1 MNTLISTKK
10 IQSTRLIV
18 LFLTFLSTST
28 VFYFLYQTKI
38 LPAHFFSLL
47 TIITFLIIAT
57 LIFFS
62 HSHKFAVIILSI
74 IIFINL
80 ILSFLLFKY
89 NDYFS
94 KISLNETYYEK
105 YSLVTLKDSDLAKN
119 NSGIITPLGLLNSD
133 PYFET
138 VKQYLINADQNN
150 ADQKNSDN
158 KTSDQTQSRP
168 GLLKTSLE
176 ETNLKTYDNLLAL
189 TTALTNPKIALTTAL
204 TNPKTTNDKL
214 QTIFLGHTYLDALKD
229 NNEAIYNQLQILA
242 DVEIKV
248 TPKHVE
254 TTAHA
259 SLDSPFTIYLSGIDN
274 RDHTLPFAARS
285 DVNLILAVNPAK
297 HKILL
302 LNTPRDFYVP
312 LAMNGKLDKLTHA
325 GLYGI
330 NESIH
335 TLEKFYN
342 IKFNYYARIN
352 FDATSTIIDQLGGV
366 DIHIPYVV
374 NTYHG
379 HRHYEPGNYHL
390 NGDEALDFARERVSI
405 SWAGGDRER
414 GRNQEKI
421 LTALIQKL
429 QSDKTNL
436 TRLDQIFNSIAKNI
450 QTNFTPDDL
459 KYLVQKQLTNFSNWQ
474 IESIDV
480 DGKADITSTYTY
492 PEPKHFVWH
501 PYQDT
506 VDRAKAKLQEYL
518 AE

>member
-1 MNTLISTKK
+1 MTDTTITKLHP
-10 IQSTRLIV
+10 IRLIFQI
-18 LFLTFLSTST
+18 LAFLSTCT

-47 TIITFLIIAT
+47 AFITFLIITT

-62 HSHKFAVIILSI
+62 HRHKFAAIILSI
-74 IIFINL
+74 IIFINI
-80 ILSFLLFKY
+80 ILFFLLFKY

-94 KISLNETYYEK
+94 KIGQNETYFEK
-105 YSLVTLKDSDLAKN
+105 YSLVTLKNSDLTKN
-119 NSGIITPLGLLNSD
+119 TANTIASLGLLTSD

-138 VKQYLINADQNN
+138 VKQYL
-150 ADQKNSDN
+150 
-158 KTSDQTQSRP
+158 TSAESNRP
-168 GLLKTSLE
+168 DLLKKPLE
-176 ETNLKTYDNLLAL
+176 ETSLKAYDNLLAL
-189 TTALTNPKIALTTAL
+189 TTALTNPKTA
-204 TNPKTTNDKL
+204 NDKL
-214 QTIFLGHTYLDALKD
+214 QAIFLGHTYLDALRD

-254 TTAHA
+254 TTTHA
-259 SLDSPFTIYLSGIDN
+259 SLDTPFTIYLSGIDN
-274 RDHTLPFAARS
+274 RDHILPFAARS
-285 DVNLILAVNPAK
+285 DVNLIIVVNPAK

-325 GLYGI
+325 GLYGV
-330 NESIH
+330 NESIY
-335 TLEKFYN
+335 TLENFYG

-421 LTALIQKL
+421 ITALLQKL
-429 QSDKTNL
+429 QQDKTNL
-436 TRLDQIFNSIAKNI
+436 TKLDQIFNSIAKNV
-450 QTNFTPDDL
+450 QTNFTPDNL

-506 VDRAKAKLQEYL
+506 VDKAKAKLQEYL
-518 AE
+518 TQ

>member
-1 MNTLISTKK
+1 MNKLIPAKK
-10 IQSTRLIV
+10 FQPARLII
-18 LFLTFLSTST
+18 LFLGFLSTCT

-47 TIITFLIIAT
+47 AFITFLIITT
-57 LIFFS
+57 LILFS
-62 HSHKFAVIILSI
+62 HRHKFAVIILSI

-94 KISLNETYYEK
+94 KIGQNETYFEK
-105 YSLVTLKDSDLAKN
+105 YSLVTLKNSNLTKN
-119 NSGIITPLGLLNSD
+119 TTSTIAPLGLLTSD

-138 VKQYLINADQNN
+138 VKQYLT
-150 ADQKNSDN
+150 SSEDN
-158 KTSDQTQSRP
+158 RP
-168 GLLKTSLE
+168 DFLKTPLE

-189 TTALTNPKIALTTAL
+189 TTALTS
-204 TNPKTTNDKL
+204 PKTTNDKL
-214 QTIFLGHTYLDALKD
+214 QTIFLGYTYLDALKD
-229 NNEAIYNQLQILA
+229 NNESIYNQLQILA

-254 TTAHA
+254 TTTHA

-285 DVNLILAVNPAK
+285 DVNLVMVVNPAK

-325 GLYGI
+325 GLYGV

-335 TLEKFYN
+335 TLENFYS

-421 LTALIQKL
+421 ITALLQKL
-429 QSDKTNL
+429 QQDKTNL
-436 TRLDQIFNSIAKNI
+436 TKLDQIFNSIAKNI

-506 VDRAKAKLQEYL
+506 VDKAKTKLQEYL
-518 AE
+518 TE

>member
-1 MNTLISTKK
+1 MNTFVSTKK
-10 IQSTRLIV
+10 IQPTRLIV
-18 LFLTFLSTST
+18 LFLAFLSTCA

-38 LPAHFFSLL
+38 LPLYLFTLLAIMVFS
-47 TIITFLIIAT
+47 IIAT

-62 HSHKFAVIILSI
+62 HRHKIAVIILGI

-94 KISLNETYYEK
+94 KISSNETYYEK

-119 NSGIITPLGLLNSD
+119 NTKTIAPLGLLTSD
-133 PYFET
+133 PYFDT
-138 VKQYLINADQNN
+138 VKQYLVSASQNTVNQNN
-150 ADQKNSDN
+150 TDQKNSDN
-158 KTSDQTQSRP
+158 KTSDRTQSRP
-168 GLLKTSLE
+168 DLLKTPLE
-176 ETNLKTYDNLLAL
+176 ETNLKAYDNLLAL
-189 TTALTNPKIALTTAL
+189 TTALTTPKSA
-204 TNPKTTNDKL
+204 NDKL

-242 DVEIKV
+242 DIEIKV

-254 TTAHA
+254 TTSHA

-285 DVNLILAVNPAK
+285 DVNLTLAVNPAK

-325 GLYGI
+325 GLYGV

-429 QSDKTNL
+429 QADKTNL

-506 VDRAKAKLQEYL
+506 VDHAKIKLQEYL

>member
-1 MNTLISTKK
+1 MNHGSTL
-10 IQSTRLIV
+10 R
-18 LFLTFLSTST
+18 
-28 VFYFLYQTKI
+28 
-38 LPAHFFSLL
+38 
-47 TIITFLIIAT
+47 IAT
-57 LIFFS
+57 LVFIIESISLMTTCVMLYFLHQSHLLNTSIFLAAAFFTVLVQAILFILRHHIIS
-62 HSHKFAVIILSI
+62 LIFQIILI
-74 IIFINL
+74 ITTS

-94 KISLNETYYEK
+94 KISPNETYYEK
-105 YSLVTLKDSDLAKN
+105 YSLIALNDSELTKNTAKT
-119 NSGIITPLGLLNSD
+119 ITPLGLLNSD
-133 PYFET
+133 PYFDT
-138 VKQYLINADQNN
+138 VKQYLTNAGQNSANQNN
-150 ADQKNSDN
+150 TDKKNSDN

-168 GLLKTSLE
+168 DLLRTSLE

-189 TTALTNPKIALTTAL
+189 TTALTTPKSA
-204 TNPKTTNDKL
+204 NDKL
-214 QTIFLGHTYLDALKD
+214 QTILLGHTYLDALKD
-229 NNEAIYNQLQILA
+229 NNETIYNQLQILA
-242 DVEIKV
+242 DIEIKV
-248 TPKHVE
+248 TPKHIE
-254 TTAHA
+254 TTSHT
-259 SLDSPFTIYLSGIDN
+259 SLDAPFTIYLSGIDN

-325 GLYGI
+325 GLYGV

-335 TLEKFYN
+335 TLENFYN
-342 IKFNYYARIN
+342 IKFNYYTRIN

>member
-1 MNTLISTKK
+1 MILITLIIFRHHIIS
-10 IQSTRLIV
+10 LI
-18 LFLTFLSTST
+18 LQIIT
-28 VFYFLYQTKI
+28 VF
-38 LPAHFFSLL
+38 
-47 TIITFLIIAT
+47 IA
-57 LIFFS
+57 S
-62 HSHKFAVIILSI
+62 
-74 IIFINL
+74 
-80 ILSFLLFKY
+80 ILSFILFKY

-94 KISLNETYYEK
+94 KIGQNETYFEK
-105 YSLVTLKDSDLAKN
+105 YSLITLKDSNLAKSASKN
-119 NSGIITPLGLLNSD
+119 ITPLGLLTND

-138 VKQYLINADQNN
+138 AKQYLTNANQNN
-150 ADQKNSDN
+150 ADQKNSNN
-158 KTSDQTQSRP
+158 KNADQNQSRP
-168 GLLKTSLE
+168 DLLKTPIE
-176 ETNLKTYDNLLAL
+176 ETNIKTYDNPLTL
-189 TTALTNPKIALTTAL
+189 TTALTT
-204 TNPKTTNDKL
+204 PKTVNDKL

-229 NNEAIYNQLQILA
+229 NNESIYNQLQILA

-254 TTAHA
+254 TTTHA
-259 SLDSPFTIYLSGIDN
+259 SLDTPFIIYLSGIDN

-285 DVNLILAVNPAK
+285 DVNLIMVVNPAK

-325 GLYGI
+325 GLYGV

-335 TLEKFYN
+335 TLENFYG
-342 IKFNYYARIN
+342 IKFNYYTRIN

-421 LTALIQKL
+421 ITALLQKL
-429 QSDKTNL
+429 QQDKTNL
-436 TRLDQIFNSIAKNI
+436 TKLDQIFNSIAKNT

-506 VDRAKAKLQEYL
+506 VDKAKTKLQEYL
-518 AE
+518 TKW

>member
-38 LPAHFFSLL
+38 LSLHFFTLL
-47 TIITFLIIAT
+47 AIVVFSIITT

-62 HSHKFAVIILSI
+62 HRHKIAVIILGI
-74 IIFINL
+74 IIFVNL
-80 ILSFLLFKY
+80 ILSFVLFKY

-119 NSGIITPLGLLNSD
+119 DTKTITPLGLITSD
-133 PYFET
+133 PYFDT
-138 VKQYLINADQNN
+138 VKQYLINARQNN
-150 ADQKNSDN
+150 ADRDNTDQKNSNN
-158 KTSDQTQSRP
+158 KSSDQTQSRP
-168 GLLKTSLE
+168 DLLRTSLE

-189 TTALTNPKIALTTAL
+189 TTALTTPKSAS
-204 TNPKTTNDKL
+204 DKL

-229 NNEAIYNQLQILA
+229 NNETIYNQLQILV

-254 TTAHA
+254 TTSHA

-325 GLYGI
+325 GLYGV

-390 NGDEALDFARERVSI
+390 NGNEALDFARERVSI

-421 LTALIQKL
+421 ITALLQKL
-429 QSDKTNL
+429 QQDKTNL
-436 TRLDQIFNSIAKNI
+436 TKLDQIFNSIAKNI

-506 VDRAKAKLQEYL
+506 VDRAKTKLQEYL
-518 AE
+518 VE

>member
-1 MNTLISTKK
+1 MQQEKTVKK
-10 IQSTRLIV
+10 SRPL
-18 LFLTFLSTST
+18 LSFFQLLAALSSLAML
-28 VFYFLYQTKI
+28 YFLYHAQI
-38 LPAHFFSLL
+38 LPIYLFGFIAIFYLIL
-47 TIITFLIIAT
+47 VALLIIISRKIV
-57 LIFFS
+57 LL
-62 HSHKFAVIILSI
+62 VIL
-74 IIFINL
+74 L
-80 ILSFLLFKY
+80 ILDILLNLALSFVFYKY

-94 KISLNETYYEK
+94 QIGKNETYYEK
-105 YSLVTLKDSDLAKN
+105 YSLVALKDSELEKSTSEN
-119 NSGIITPLGLLNSD
+119 ITPLGILTSD

-138 VKQYLINADQNN
+138 VKQYLTTADNN
-150 ADQKNSDN
+150 
-158 KTSDQTQSRP
+158 RP
-168 GLLKTSLE
+168 ELLRKSLK
-176 ETNLKTYDNLLAL
+176 ETNIKTCDNLLTL
-189 TTALTNPKIALTTAL
+189 TTALTT
-204 TNPKTTNDKL
+204 PKTVNDKL
-214 QTIFLGHTYLDALKD
+214 QTIFLGHTYLDTLKD
-229 NNEAIYNQLQILA
+229 NNESVYNQLQILA

-254 TTAHA
+254 TTTHA
-259 SLDSPFTIYLSGIDN
+259 SLDTPFTIYLSGIDN

-285 DVNLILAVNPAK
+285 DVNLIMVVNPAK

-325 GLYGI
+325 GLYGV

-335 TLEKFYN
+335 TLENLYG

-352 FDATSTIIDQLGGV
+352 FDATSAIIDQLGGV

-421 LTALIQKL
+421 ITALLQKL
-429 QSDKTNL
+429 QRDKTNL
-436 TRLDQIFNSIAKNI
+436 TKLDQIFNSIAKNI

-459 KYLVQKQLTNFSNWQ
+459 KYLVQKQLSNFSNWQ

-506 VDRAKAKLQEYL
+506 VNKAKAKLQEYL
-518 AE
+518 TQ

>member
-38 LPAHFFSLL
+38 LPLYLFTLLAIVVFS
-47 TIITFLIIAT
+47 TIAT

-62 HSHKFAVIILSI
+62 HRHKIAIIILSI

-94 KISLNETYYEK
+94 KISSNETYYEK

-119 NSGIITPLGLLNSD
+119 NTKTIAPLGLLTSD
-133 PYFET
+133 PYFDT
-138 VKQYLINADQNN
+138 VKQYLTNAGQNN
-150 ADQKNSDN
+150 ADRDNTDQKNSNN
-158 KTSDQTQSRP
+158 KSSDQTQSRP
-168 GLLKTSLE
+168 DLLKTPLE

-189 TTALTNPKIALTTAL
+189 TTALTTPKSA
-204 TNPKTTNDKL
+204 NDKL

-229 NNEAIYNQLQILA
+229 NNETIYNQLQILA

-254 TTAHA
+254 TTSHA

-325 GLYGI
+325 GLYGV

-335 TLEKFYN
+335 TLENFYN

-390 NGDEALDFARERVSI
+390 NGNEALDFARERVSI

-501 PYQDT
+501 PCQDT

>member
-1 MNTLISTKK
+1 MLYFLHQSHLLNTS
-10 IQSTRLIV
+10 
-18 LFLTFLSTST
+18 TFLAATFFT
-28 VFYFLYQTKI
+28 VLIQAI
-38 LPAHFFSLL
+38 LF
-47 TIITFLIIAT
+47 
-57 LIFFS
+57 IFRHHIVS
-62 HSHKFAVIILSI
+62 
-74 IIFINL
+74 L
-80 ILSFLLFKY
+80 ILQIIVIVTSSVLSLLLFKY

-105 YSLVTLKDSDLAKN
+105 YSLVALKDSDLAKN
-119 NSGIITPLGLLNSD
+119 NTRTIAPLGLLTSD
-133 PYFET
+133 PYFDT
-138 VKQYLINADQNN
+138 VKQYLTN
-150 ADQKNSDN
+150 
-158 KTSDQTQSRP
+158 TDQTQSRP
-168 GLLKTSLE
+168 DLLKSPLE
-176 ETNLKTYDNLLAL
+176 ETNLKIYDNLLDF
-189 TTALTNPKIALTTAL
+189 TTALTNPKS
-204 TNPKTTNDKL
+204 TNDKL

-242 DVEIKV
+242 NVEVKV

-254 TTAHA
+254 TTSHT
-259 SLDSPFTIYLSGIDN
+259 SLDAPFTIYISGIDN

-325 GLYGI
+325 GLYGV

-405 SWAGGDRER
+405 SWVGGDRER

-501 PYQDT
+501 PYPDS
-506 VDRAKAKLQEYL
+506 VNKAKAKLQEYL
-518 AE
+518 TQ

>member
-1 MNTLISTKK
+1 MKK
-10 IQSTRLIV
+10 QESK
-18 LFLTFLSTST
+18 FN
-28 VFYFLYQTKI
+28 KI
-38 LPAHFFSLL
+38 LACVCS
-47 TIITFLIIAT
+47 
-57 LIFFS
+57 
-62 HSHKFAVIILSI
+62 ILSI
-74 IIFINL
+74 ITVSLMLYSLYQSHLLSSGLFFIVIFITFI
-80 ILSFLLFKY
+80 ILTSLFIFRHHIFSSILQVAIIIITSILTFVLFKY

-94 KISLNETYYEK
+94 KISPNETYFEK
-105 YSLVTLKDSDLAKN
+105 YSLITLKDSDLAKSTSN
-119 NSGIITPLGLLNSD
+119 NIAPLGLLTSD

-138 VKQYLINADQNN
+138 VKQYITTTEGNR
-150 ADQKNSDN
+150 SD
-158 KTSDQTQSRP
+158 
-168 GLLKTSLE
+168 LLKTPLE
-176 ETNLKTYDNLLAL
+176 ETNIKTYDNLLSL
-189 TTALTNPKIALTTAL
+189 TTALTT
-204 TNPKTTNDKL
+204 PKTVNNKL

-229 NNEAIYNQLQILA
+229 NNESIYNQLQILA

-248 TPKHVE
+248 APKHVE
-254 TTAHA
+254 TTTHA
-259 SLDSPFTIYLSGIDN
+259 SLDTPFTIYLSGIDN

-285 DVNLILAVNPAK
+285 DVNLIMVVNPTK

-325 GLYGI
+325 GLYGV
-330 NESIH
+330 NESIY
-335 TLEKFYN
+335 TLENFYG

-366 DIHIPYVV
+366 DVHIPYVV

-421 LTALIQKL
+421 ITALLQKL
-429 QSDKTNL
+429 QQDITNL
-436 TRLDQIFNSIAKNI
+436 TKLDQIFNSIAKNI

-506 VDRAKAKLQEYL
+506 VDKAKTKLQEYL
-518 AE
+518 TKW

>member
-1 MNTLISTKK
+1 MKK
-10 IQSTRLIV
+10 QESKIFKI
-18 LFLTFLSTST
+18 LTNIFSALSFLSTC
-28 VFYFLYQTKI
+28 VMLYFLYQSHLLNANLFIVTTLITLTFTTI
-38 LPAHFFSLL
+38 LIIFRHHIISLIL
-47 TIITFLIIAT
+47 QIIIIIAT
-57 LIFFS
+57 I
-62 HSHKFAVIILSI
+62 
-74 IIFINL
+74 

-94 KISLNETYYEK
+94 KIGQNETYFEK
-105 YSLVTLKDSDLAKN
+105 YSLITLKDSNLAKST
-119 NSGIITPLGLLNSD
+119 SGNITPLGLLTND

-138 VKQYLINADQNN
+138 VKQYL
-150 ADQKNSDN
+150 
-158 KTSDQTQSRP
+158 TSAKGDRP
-168 GLLKTSLE
+168 DLLKTPLE
-176 ETNLKTYDNLLAL
+176 ETNLNTYDNLLAL
-189 TTALTNPKIALTTAL
+189 TTALTS
-204 TNPKTTNDKL
+204 PKTANDKL

-229 NNEAIYNQLQILA
+229 NNETIYNQLQILA
-242 DVEIKV
+242 DIEIKV

-254 TTAHA
+254 TTTHA

-285 DVNLILAVNPAK
+285 DVNLIMVVNPAK

-325 GLYGI
+325 GLYGV

-335 TLEKFYN
+335 TLENFYS

-366 DIHIPYVV
+366 DIHIPYAV

-421 LTALIQKL
+421 ITALLQKL
-429 QSDKTNL
+429 QQDKTNL
-436 TRLDQIFNSIAKNI
+436 TKLDQIFNSIAKNI

-506 VDRAKAKLQEYL
+506 VNKAKAKLQEYL
-518 AE
+518 TQ

>member
-1 MNTLISTKK
+1 MFFFQLLTTLSSLAT
-10 IQSTRLIV
+10 L
-18 LFLTFLSTST
+18 
-28 VFYFLYQTKI
+28 YFLYQAQI
-38 LPAHFFSLL
+38 LPFHLFSLL
-47 TIITFLIIAT
+47 LIIVFLITAVVIFLSFRHKIAGIF
-57 LIFFS
+57 LI
-62 HSHKFAVIILSI
+62 LC
-74 IIFINL
+74 IFINSV
-80 ILSFLLFKY
+80 LSFLLYKY

-94 KISLNETYYEK
+94 KISSNETYYEK
-105 YSLVTLKDSDLAKN
+105 YSLITLKDTDLAKS
-119 NSGIITPLGLLNSD
+119 NSKNITPLGILTSD

-138 VKQYLINADQNN
+138 VKQYLTTAEGN
-150 ADQKNSDN
+150 
-158 KTSDQTQSRP
+158 RP
-168 GLLKTSLE
+168 ELLKTPLE
-176 ETNLKTYDNLLAL
+176 ETNIETYDNLLTL
-189 TTALTNPKIALTTAL
+189 TTALTT
-204 TNPKTTNDKL
+204 PKTVNDKL

-229 NNEAIYNQLQILA
+229 NNESIYNQLQILA

-254 TTAHA
+254 TTTHA
-259 SLDSPFTIYLSGIDN
+259 SLDTPFTIYLSGIDN

-285 DVNLILAVNPAK
+285 DVNLIMVVNPAK
-297 HKILL
+297 HKILI

-325 GLYGI
+325 GLYGV

-335 TLEKFYN
+335 TLENFYG

-352 FDATSTIIDQLGGV
+352 FDATSAIIDQLGGV

-421 LTALIQKL
+421 ITALLQKL
-429 QSDKTNL
+429 QQDKTNL
-436 TRLDQIFNSIAKNI
+436 TKLDQIFNSIAKNI

-459 KYLVQKQLTNFSNWQ
+459 KYLVQKQLSNFSNWQ

-506 VDRAKAKLQEYL
+506 VDKAKAKLQEYL
-518 AE
+518 NQ

>member
-1 MNTLISTKK
+1 MNHKSTLRTATLIFITES
-10 IQSTRLIV
+10 ISIM
-18 LFLTFLSTST
+18 T
-28 VFYFLYQTKI
+28 VCIMLYFLYQSHLLNTSIFLAATFFTVLIQAI
-38 LPAHFFSLL
+38 LFIFRHHIVSLIL
-47 TIITFLIIAT
+47 QII
-57 LIFFS
+57 
-62 HSHKFAVIILSI
+62 VIVTSS
-74 IIFINL
+74 
-80 ILSFLLFKY
+80 ILSFLFFKY

-119 NSGIITPLGLLNSD
+119 NSGAIAPLGLLTND

-138 VKQYLINADQNN
+138 VKQYLTSADQNN
-150 ADQKNSDN
+150 ADQKNSNN
-158 KTSDQTQSRP
+158 KNANQKQSRP
-168 GLLKTSLE
+168 DLLKTSLE
-176 ETNLKTYDNLLAL
+176 ETSFKTYDNLLAL
-189 TTALTNPKIALTTAL
+189 TTALTS
-204 TNPKTTNDKL
+204 PKTTNDKL

-229 NNEAIYNQLQILA
+229 NNESIYNQLQILA

-248 TPKHVE
+248 APKHVE
-254 TTAHA
+254 TTTHA
-259 SLDSPFTIYLSGIDN
+259 SLDTPFTIYLSGIDN

-285 DVNLILAVNPAK
+285 DVNLIMTVNPAK
-297 HKILL
+297 HKILI

-325 GLYGI
+325 GLYGV

-335 TLEKFYN
+335 TLENFYG

-421 LTALIQKL
+421 ITALLQKL
-429 QSDKTNL
+429 QRDKTNL
-436 TRLDQIFNSIAKNI
+436 TKLDQIFNSIAKNI

-506 VDRAKAKLQEYL
+506 VDKAKTKLQEYL
-518 AE
+518 TE

>member
-1 MNTLISTKK
+1 MKQEKTIKKLRPFLFFFQLLTTLSSLAT
-10 IQSTRLIV
+10 L
-18 LFLTFLSTST
+18 
-28 VFYFLYQTKI
+28 YFLYQAQI
-38 LPAHFFSLL
+38 LPFHLFSLL
-47 TIITFLIIAT
+47 LIIVFLITAVVIFLSFRHKIAGIF
-57 LIFFS
+57 LI
-62 HSHKFAVIILSI
+62 LC
-74 IIFINL
+74 IFINSV
-80 ILSFLLFKY
+80 LSFLLYKY

-94 KISLNETYYEK
+94 KISSNETYYEK
-105 YSLVTLKDSDLAKN
+105 YSLITLKDTDLAKS
-119 NSGIITPLGLLNSD
+119 NSKNITPLGILTSD

-138 VKQYLINADQNN
+138 VKQYLTTAEGN
-150 ADQKNSDN
+150 
-158 KTSDQTQSRP
+158 RP
-168 GLLKTSLE
+168 ELLKTPLE
-176 ETNLKTYDNLLAL
+176 ETNIETYDNLLTL
-189 TTALTNPKIALTTAL
+189 TTALTT
-204 TNPKTTNDKL
+204 PKTVNDKL

-229 NNEAIYNQLQILA
+229 NNESIYNQLQILA

-254 TTAHA
+254 TTTHA
-259 SLDSPFTIYLSGIDN
+259 SLDTPFTIYLSGIDN

-285 DVNLILAVNPAK
+285 DINLIMVVNPAK
-297 HKILL
+297 HKILI

-325 GLYGI
+325 GLYGV

-335 TLEKFYN
+335 TLENFYG

-352 FDATSTIIDQLGGV
+352 FDATSAIIDQLGGV

-421 LTALIQKL
+421 ITALLQKL
-429 QSDKTNL
+429 QQDKTNL
-436 TRLDQIFNSIAKNI
+436 TKLDQIFNSIAKNI

-459 KYLVQKQLTNFSNWQ
+459 KYLVQKQLSNFSNWQ

-506 VDRAKAKLQEYL
+506 VDKAKAKLQEYL
-518 AE
+518 NQ

>member
-1 MNTLISTKK
+1 MLKKNISILSFIISILSLITDSIMLYFLHQSHLLNTG
-10 IQSTRLIV
+10 
-18 LFLTFLSTST
+18 LFLAATFFTI
-28 VFYFLYQTKI
+28 VIQTI
-38 LPAHFFSLL
+38 LFIFRRHIFSSILQVL
-47 TIITFLIIAT
+47 IIIIT
-57 LIFFS
+57 S
-62 HSHKFAVIILSI
+62 
-74 IIFINL
+74 

-94 KISLNETYYEK
+94 KISPNETYYEK
-105 YSLVTLKDSDLAKN
+105 YSLITFKDSDLAKN
-119 NSGIITPLGLLNSD
+119 NTKTITPLGLLTSD

-138 VKQYLINADQNN
+138 VKQYLTSAESNRPDPI
-150 ADQKNSDN
+150 
-158 KTSDQTQSRP
+158 KTP
-168 GLLKTSLE
+168 LE

-189 TTALTNPKIALTTAL
+189 TAALTS
-204 TNPKTTNDKL
+204 PKTTNDKL

-229 NNEAIYNQLQILA
+229 NNESIYNQLQILA

-254 TTAHA
+254 TTTHA

-285 DVNLILAVNPAK
+285 DVNLIMVVNPAK

-325 GLYGI
+325 GLYGV

-335 TLEKFYN
+335 TLENFYG

-366 DIHIPYVV
+366 DIHIPYIV

-421 LTALIQKL
+421 ITALLQKL
-429 QSDKTNL
+429 QQDKTNL
-436 TRLDQIFNSIAKNI
+436 TKLDQIFNSIAKNI

-459 KYLVQKQLTNFSNWQ
+459 KYLVQKQLSNFSNWQ

-480 DGKADITSTYTY
+480 DGKADITSTFTY

-506 VDRAKAKLQEYL
+506 VDKAKAKLQEYL
-518 AE
+518 TK

>member
-38 LPAHFFSLL
+38 LPLHFFTLL
-47 TIITFLIIAT
+47 AIVVFSIITTLII
-57 LIFFS
+57 FS
-62 HSHKFAVIILSI
+62 HRHKIAVIILGI

-94 KISLNETYYEK
+94 KISSNETYYEK
-105 YSLVTLKDSDLAKN
+105 YSLVTLKDSDLTKN
-119 NSGIITPLGLLNSD
+119 NTKTIAPLGLLTSD
-133 PYFET
+133 PYFDT
-138 VKQYLINADQNN
+138 VKQYLTNAGQNN
-150 ADQKNSDN
+150 ADRDNTDQKNSNN
-158 KTSDQTQSRP
+158 KSSDQTQSRP
-168 GLLKTSLE
+168 DLLKTPLE

-189 TTALTNPKIALTTAL
+189 TTALTTPKSA
-204 TNPKTTNDKL
+204 NDKL

-229 NNEAIYNQLQILA
+229 NNETIYNQLQILA

-254 TTAHA
+254 TTSHA

-325 GLYGI
+325 GLYGV

-390 NGDEALDFARERVSI
+390 NGNEALDFARERVSI

>member
-1 MNTLISTKK
+1 MSTAAQNSKKFTIFQLIILSFN
-10 IQSTRLIV
+10 IFASIV
-18 LFLTFLSTST
+18 M
-28 VFYFLYQTKI
+28 FYFLYQSHLLNTSLFFAATFSWLAIITALFIFRKYIFIKI
-38 LPAHFFSLL
+38 L
-47 TIITFLIIAT
+47 
-57 LIFFS
+57 LIFT
-62 HSHKFAVIILSI
+62 LLCTSI
-74 IIFINL
+74 C
-80 ILSFLLFKY
+80 SFLLFKY

-94 KISLNETYYEK
+94 KISPNETYFEK
-105 YSLVTLKDSDLAKN
+105 YSLVALKDSDLSKSTSENIA
-119 NSGIITPLGLLNSD
+119 PLGILTSD
-133 PYFET
+133 PYFDT
-138 VKQYLINADQNN
+138 VKQYLTTTEGN
-150 ADQKNSDN
+150 
-158 KTSDQTQSRP
+158 RP
-168 GLLKTSLE
+168 DLLKTPIE

-189 TTALTNPKIALTTAL
+189 TTALTS
-204 TNPKTTNDKL
+204 PKTANDKL

-229 NNEAIYNQLQILA
+229 NNESIYNQLQILA

-248 TPKHVE
+248 APKHVE
-254 TTAHA
+254 TTTHA

-285 DVNLILAVNPAK
+285 DVNLIMVVNPAK

-325 GLYGI
+325 GLYGV

-335 TLEKFYN
+335 TLENFYG

-366 DIHIPYVV
+366 DVHIPYVV

-414 GRNQEKI
+414 GRNEEKI
-421 LTALIQKL
+421 STALLQKL
-429 QSDKTNL
+429 QQDKTNL
-436 TRLDQIFNSIAKNI
+436 TKLDQIFNSIAKNI

-506 VDRAKAKLQEYL
+506 VDKAKTKLQDYL
-518 AE
+518 VE

>member
-1 MNTLISTKK
+1 MQQEKPVKK
-10 IQSTRLIV
+10 SRPLLSFFQLLAALSS
-18 LFLTFLSTST
+18 LTML
-28 VFYFLYQTKI
+28 YFLYQAQI
-38 LPAHFFSLL
+38 LPIHLFGLIAIFYFLL
-47 TIITFLIIAT
+47 VALLVIISRKINLLVILII
-57 LIFFS
+57 LD
-62 HSHKFAVIILSI
+62 ILL
-74 IIFINL
+74 NL
-80 ILSFLLFKY
+80 ALTFVFYKY

-94 KISLNETYYEK
+94 QIGKNETHYEK
-105 YSLVTLKDSDLAKN
+105 YSLVTLKDSNLAKSTSEN
-119 NSGIITPLGLLNSD
+119 ITPLGILTSD

-138 VKQYLINADQNN
+138 VKQYLTTADNN
-150 ADQKNSDN
+150 
-158 KTSDQTQSRP
+158 RP
-168 GLLKTSLE
+168 ELLRKSLE
-176 ETNLKTYDNLLAL
+176 ETNIKTYDNLLTL
-189 TTALTNPKIALTTAL
+189 TTALTT
-204 TNPKTTNDKL
+204 PKTVNDKL

-229 NNEAIYNQLQILA
+229 NNESIYNQLQILA

-254 TTAHA
+254 TTTHA
-259 SLDSPFTIYLSGIDN
+259 SLDTPFIIYLSGIDN

-285 DVNLILAVNPAK
+285 DVNLIMVVNPAK

-325 GLYGI
+325 GLYGV

-335 TLEKFYN
+335 TLENFYG

-366 DIHIPYVV
+366 DVHIPYIV

-379 HRHYEPGNYHL
+379 HRHYEPGNHHL

-421 LTALIQKL
+421 ITALLQKL
-429 QSDKTNL
+429 QQDKTNL
-436 TRLDQIFNSIAKNI
+436 TKLDQIFNSIAKNI

-501 PYQDT
+501 PYQDS
-506 VDRAKAKLQEYL
+506 VDKAKAKLQEYL

>member
-1 MNTLISTKK
+1 MKQEKTIKKLRPFMFFFQLLTTLSSLAT
-10 IQSTRLIV
+10 L
-18 LFLTFLSTST
+18 
-28 VFYFLYQTKI
+28 YFLYQAQI
-38 LPAHFFSLL
+38 LPFHLFSLL
-47 TIITFLIIAT
+47 LIIVFLITAVVIFLSFRHKIAGIF
-57 LIFFS
+57 LI
-62 HSHKFAVIILSI
+62 LC
-74 IIFINL
+74 IFINSV
-80 ILSFLLFKY
+80 LSFLLYKY

-94 KISLNETYYEK
+94 KISSNETYYEK
-105 YSLVTLKDSDLAKN
+105 YSLITLKDTDLAKSTSEN
-119 NSGIITPLGLLNSD
+119 IAPLGILTSD

-138 VKQYLINADQNN
+138 IKQYLTTTDGN
-150 ADQKNSDN
+150 
-158 KTSDQTQSRP
+158 RP
-168 GLLKTSLE
+168 ELLKTPLE
-176 ETNLKTYDNLLAL
+176 ETNIETYDNLLTL
-189 TTALTNPKIALTTAL
+189 TTALTT
-204 TNPKTTNDKL
+204 PKTVNDKL

-229 NNEAIYNQLQILA
+229 NNESIYNQLQILA

-254 TTAHA
+254 TTTHA
-259 SLDSPFTIYLSGIDN
+259 SLDTPFTIYLSGIDN

-285 DVNLILAVNPAK
+285 DVNLIMVVNPAK
-297 HKILL
+297 HKILI

-325 GLYGI
+325 GLYGV

-335 TLEKFYN
+335 TLENFYG

-352 FDATSTIIDQLGGV
+352 FDATSAIIDQLGGV

-374 NTYHG
+374 NTYHD

-421 LTALIQKL
+421 ITALLQKL
-429 QSDKTNL
+429 QQDKTNL
-436 TRLDQIFNSIAKNI
+436 TKLDQIFNSIAKNI

-459 KYLVQKQLTNFSNWQ
+459 KYLVQKQLSNFSNWQ

-506 VDRAKAKLQEYL
+506 VDKAKAKLQEYL
-518 AE
+518 NQ

>member
-1 MNTLISTKK
+1 MNHKSTLRTATLIFITES
-10 IQSTRLIV
+10 ISIM
-18 LFLTFLSTST
+18 T
-28 VFYFLYQTKI
+28 VCIMLYFLYQSHLLNTSIFLAATFFTVLIQAI
-38 LPAHFFSLL
+38 LFIFRHHIVSLIL
-47 TIITFLIIAT
+47 QII
-57 LIFFS
+57 
-62 HSHKFAVIILSI
+62 VIVTSS
-74 IIFINL
+74 
-80 ILSFLLFKY
+80 ILSFLFFKY

-119 NSGIITPLGLLNSD
+119 NSGAIAPLGLLTND

-138 VKQYLINADQNN
+138 VKQYLTSADQNN
-150 ADQKNSDN
+150 ADQKNSNN
-158 KTSDQTQSRP
+158 KNANQKQSRP
-168 GLLKTSLE
+168 DLLKTSLE
-176 ETNLKTYDNLLAL
+176 ETSLKTYDNLLAL
-189 TTALTNPKIALTTAL
+189 TTALTS
-204 TNPKTTNDKL
+204 PKTTNDKL

-229 NNEAIYNQLQILA
+229 NNETAYNKLQILA

-285 DVNLILAVNPAK
+285 DVNLIMVVNPAK

-325 GLYGI
+325 GLYGV

-335 TLEKFYN
+335 TLENFYG

-352 FDATSTIIDQLGGV
+352 FDATSAIIDQLGGV

-421 LTALIQKL
+421 ITALLQKL
-429 QSDKTNL
+429 QQDKTNL
-436 TRLDQIFNSIAKNI
+436 TKLDQIFNSIAKNI

-506 VDRAKAKLQEYL
+506 VNKAKAKLQEYL
-518 AE
+518 TQ

>member
-1 MNTLISTKK
+1 MTVSSMFKIHPIRLTLQI
-10 IQSTRLIV
+10 
-18 LFLTFLSTST
+18 LTCLSTCA

-38 LPAHFFSLL
+38 LPVHLFSLL
-47 TIITFLIIAT
+47 AIITFLTIAT

-62 HSHKFAVIILSI
+62 HRHKFAVIILNI

-94 KISLNETYYEK
+94 KISSNETYYEK

-119 NSGIITPLGLLNSD
+119 NTKTIAPLGLLTSD
-133 PYFET
+133 PYFDT
-138 VKQYLINADQNN
+138 VKQYLTNAGQNN
-150 ADQKNSDN
+150 ADRDNTDQKNSNN
-158 KTSDQTQSRP
+158 KSSDQTQSRP
-168 GLLKTSLE
+168 DLLKTPLE

-189 TTALTNPKIALTTAL
+189 TTALTTPKSA
-204 TNPKTTNDKL
+204 NDKL

-229 NNEAIYNQLQILA
+229 NNETIYNQLQILV
-242 DVEIKV
+242 DIEIKV

-254 TTAHA
+254 TTSHT

-325 GLYGI
+325 GLYGV

-335 TLEKFYN
+335 TLENFYG

-366 DIHIPYVV
+366 DIPIPYVV

-421 LTALIQKL
+421 ITALLQKL
-429 QSDKTNL
+429 QQDKTNL
-436 TRLDQIFNSIAKNI
+436 TKLDQIFNSIAKNI

-459 KYLVQKQLTNFSNWQ
+459 KYLVQKQLSNFSNWQ

-480 DGKADITSTYTY
+480 DGKADITSTFTY

-506 VDRAKAKLQEYL
+506 VDKAKAKLQEYL
-518 AE
+518 TK

>member
-1 MNTLISTKK
+1 MKK
-10 IQSTRLIV
+10 QESKIFKI
-18 LFLTFLSTST
+18 LTNIFSALSFLSTC
-28 VFYFLYQTKI
+28 VMLYFLYQSHLLNANLFIVTTLITLTFTTI
-38 LPAHFFSLL
+38 LIIFRHHIISLIL
-47 TIITFLIIAT
+47 QIIIIIAT
-57 LIFFS
+57 I
-62 HSHKFAVIILSI
+62 
-74 IIFINL
+74 

-94 KISLNETYYEK
+94 KIGQNETYFEK
-105 YSLVTLKDSDLAKN
+105 YSLITLKDSNLAKST
-119 NSGIITPLGLLNSD
+119 SGNITPLGLLTND

-138 VKQYLINADQNN
+138 VKQYL
-150 ADQKNSDN
+150 
-158 KTSDQTQSRP
+158 TSAKGDRP
-168 GLLKTSLE
+168 DLLKTSLE

-189 TTALTNPKIALTTAL
+189 TTALTNPK
-204 TNPKTTNDKL
+204 TTNDQL

-229 NNEAIYNQLQILA
+229 NNESIYNQLQILA

-254 TTAHA
+254 TTTHA
-259 SLDSPFTIYLSGIDN
+259 SLDTPFIIYLSGIDN

-285 DVNLILAVNPAK
+285 DVNLIMVVNPAK

-325 GLYGI
+325 GLYGV

-335 TLEKFYN
+335 TLENFYG

-366 DIHIPYVV
+366 DVHIPYVV

-390 NGDEALDFARERVSI
+390 NGDEALDFARERISI

-421 LTALIQKL
+421 ITALLQKL
-429 QSDKTNL
+429 QQDKTNL
-436 TRLDQIFNSIAKNI
+436 TKLDQIFNSIAKNI

-518 AE
+518 SE

>member
-38 LPAHFFSLL
+38 LSLHFFTLL
-47 TIITFLIIAT
+47 AIVVFSIITT

-62 HSHKFAVIILSI
+62 HRHKIAVIILGI
-74 IIFINL
+74 IIFVNL
-80 ILSFLLFKY
+80 ILSFVLFKY

-119 NSGIITPLGLLNSD
+119 DTKTITPLGLITSD
-133 PYFET
+133 PYFDT
-138 VKQYLINADQNN
+138 VKQYLINARQNN
-150 ADQKNSDN
+150 ADRDNTDQKNSNN
-158 KTSDQTQSRP
+158 KSSDQTQSRP
-168 GLLKTSLE
+168 DLLRTSLE

-189 TTALTNPKIALTTAL
+189 TTALTTPKSAS
-204 TNPKTTNDKL
+204 DKL

-229 NNEAIYNQLQILA
+229 NNETIYNQLQILV

-254 TTAHA
+254 TTSHA

-325 GLYGI
+325 GLYGV

-390 NGDEALDFARERVSI
+390 NGNEALDFARERVSI

-421 LTALIQKL
+421 ITALLQKL
-429 QSDKTNL
+429 QQDKTNL
-436 TRLDQIFNSIAKNI
+436 TKLDQIFNSIAKNI

-501 PYQDT
+501 PCQDT

>member
-1 MNTLISTKK
+1 MQQEKTVKK
-10 IQSTRLIV
+10 SRPLLSFFQLLAALSS
-18 LFLTFLSTST
+18 LTML
-28 VFYFLYQTKI
+28 YFLYQAQI
-38 LPAHFFSLL
+38 LPIHFFGLIAIFYLL
-47 TIITFLIIAT
+47 LVGLLII
-57 LIFFS
+57 IS
-62 HSHKFAVIILSI
+62 RKIILLVI
-74 IIFINL
+74 LLVLDILLNL
-80 ILSFLLFKY
+80 ALSFVFYKY

-94 KISLNETYYEK
+94 QIGKNETYYEK
-105 YSLVTLKDSDLAKN
+105 YSLVALKDSDLAKN
-119 NSGIITPLGLLNSD
+119 NSGIITPLGLLTSD
-133 PYFET
+133 PYFDT
-138 VKQYLINADQNN
+138 VKQYLVSASQNTVNQNN
-150 ADQKNSDN
+150 TDQKNSDN
-158 KTSDQTQSRP
+158 KPSNQPQSRP
-168 GLLKTSLE
+168 DLLKTPLE

-189 TTALTNPKIALTTAL
+189 TTALTTPKSA
-204 TNPKTTNDKL
+204 NDKL

-242 DVEIKV
+242 DIEIKV
-248 TPKHVE
+248 TPKHIE
-254 TTAHA
+254 TTTHA
-259 SLDSPFTIYLSGIDN
+259 SLDSHFTIYLSGIDN

-285 DVNLILAVNPAK
+285 DVNLIMVVNPAK

-325 GLYGI
+325 GLYGV

-335 TLEKFYN
+335 TLENFYN

-506 VDRAKAKLQEYL
+506 VNKAKAKLQEYL
-518 AE
+518 TQ

>member
-1 MNTLISTKK
+1 MQQEKPVKK
-10 IQSTRLIV
+10 SRPL
-18 LFLTFLSTST
+18 LFFFQLLAALSSLTML
-28 VFYFLYQTKI
+28 YFLYQAQI
-38 LPAHFFSLL
+38 LPIHLFSLI
-47 TIITFLIIAT
+47 TIFYLILVALLIIIGRKIV
-57 LIFFS
+57 LL
-62 HSHKFAVIILSI
+62 VVL
-74 IIFINL
+74 L
-80 ILSFLLFKY
+80 ILDILLNVALSFVFYKY

-94 KISLNETYYEK
+94 QISKNETYREK
-105 YSLVTLKDSDLAKN
+105 YSLVALKDSDLAKSTSEN
-119 NSGIITPLGLLNSD
+119 IAPLGTLTSD
-133 PYFET
+133 PYFKT
-138 VKQYLINADQNN
+138 VKQYLTTAEGN
-150 ADQKNSDN
+150 
-158 KTSDQTQSRP
+158 RP
-168 GLLKTSLE
+168 DLLKKPLE
-176 ETNLKTYDNLLAL
+176 ETNIKTYDNLLAL
-189 TTALTNPKIALTTAL
+189 TTALTT
-204 TNPKTTNDKL
+204 PKTTNDKL
-214 QTIFLGHTYLDALKD
+214 QTIFLSHTYLDTLKD
-229 NNEAIYNQLQILA
+229 NNESIYNQLQILA
-242 DVEIKV
+242 DIEIKV

-254 TTAHA
+254 TTSHT
-259 SLDSPFTIYLSGIDN
+259 SLDTPFTIYLSGIDN

-285 DVNLILAVNPAK
+285 DVNLIMVVNPAK

-325 GLYGI
+325 GLYGV

-335 TLEKFYN
+335 TLENFYG

-421 LTALIQKL
+421 ITALIQKL

-450 QTNFTPDDL
+450 QTNFTPNDL

-506 VDRAKAKLQEYL
+506 VDKAKAKLQEYL

>member
-1 MNTLISTKK
+1 MNKLIPAKK
-10 IQSTRLIV
+10 FQPARLII
-18 LFLTFLSTST
+18 LFLGFLSTCT

-47 TIITFLIIAT
+47 AFITFLIITT
-57 LIFFS
+57 LILFS
-62 HSHKFAVIILSI
+62 HRHKFAVIILSI

-94 KISLNETYYEK
+94 KIGQNETYFEK
-105 YSLVTLKDSDLAKN
+105 YSLVTLKNSNLTKN
-119 NSGIITPLGLLNSD
+119 TTSTIAPLGLLTSD

-138 VKQYLINADQNN
+138 VKQYLT
-150 ADQKNSDN
+150 SSEDN
-158 KTSDQTQSRP
+158 RP
-168 GLLKTSLE
+168 DFLKTPLE

-189 TTALTNPKIALTTAL
+189 TTALTS
-204 TNPKTTNDKL
+204 PKTANNKL

-229 NNEAIYNQLQILA
+229 NNETIYNQLQILA

-254 TTAHA
+254 TTSHA

-325 GLYGI
+325 GLYGV

-335 TLEKFYN
+335 TLENFYN

-352 FDATSTIIDQLGGV
+352 FDATSAIIDQLGGV

-429 QSDKTNL
+429 QADKTNL

-506 VDRAKAKLQEYL
+506 VDRAKTKLQEYL

>member
-1 MNTLISTKK
+1 MQQEKPVKK
-10 IQSTRLIV
+10 SRPLLSFFQLLAALSS
-18 LFLTFLSTST
+18 LTML
-28 VFYFLYQTKI
+28 YFLYQAQI
-38 LPAHFFSLL
+38 LPIHLFGLIAIFYFLL
-47 TIITFLIIAT
+47 VALLVIISRKINLLVILII
-57 LIFFS
+57 LD
-62 HSHKFAVIILSI
+62 ILL
-74 IIFINL
+74 NL
-80 ILSFLLFKY
+80 ALTFVFYKY

-94 KISLNETYYEK
+94 QIGKNETYYEK
-105 YSLVTLKDSDLAKN
+105 YSLVTLKDSNLAKSTSEN
-119 NSGIITPLGLLNSD
+119 ITPLGILTSD

-138 VKQYLINADQNN
+138 VKQYLTTADNN
-150 ADQKNSDN
+150 
-158 KTSDQTQSRP
+158 RP
-168 GLLKTSLE
+168 ELLRKSLE
-176 ETNLKTYDNLLAL
+176 ETNIKTYDNLLTL
-189 TTALTNPKIALTTAL
+189 TTALTT
-204 TNPKTTNDKL
+204 PKTVNDKL

-229 NNEAIYNQLQILA
+229 NNESIYNQLQILA

-254 TTAHA
+254 TTTHA
-259 SLDSPFTIYLSGIDN
+259 SLDTPFIIYLSGIDN

-285 DVNLILAVNPAK
+285 DVNLIMVVNPAK

-325 GLYGI
+325 GLYGV

-335 TLEKFYN
+335 TLENFYG

-366 DIHIPYVV
+366 DVHIPYIV

-379 HRHYEPGNYHL
+379 HRHYEPGNHHL

-421 LTALIQKL
+421 ITALLQKL
-429 QSDKTNL
+429 QQDKTNL
-436 TRLDQIFNSIAKNI
+436 TKLDQIFNSIAKNI

-459 KYLVQKQLTNFSNWQ
+459 KYLVQKQLSNFSNWQ

-480 DGKADITSTYTY
+480 DGKADITSTFTY

-506 VDRAKAKLQEYL
+506 VDKAKAKLQEYFTK
-518 AE
+518 

>member
-1 MNTLISTKK
+1 MNHRSTLRTTTLVFVIESISLMSTCVMLYFLH
-10 IQSTRLIV
+10 QSHL
-18 LFLTFLSTST
+18 LNTST
-28 VFYFLYQTKI
+28 LLAATFFTVLIQAI
-38 LPAHFFSLL
+38 LFIFRHHIVSLIL
-47 TIITFLIIAT
+47 QIIIIVT
-57 LIFFS
+57 S
-62 HSHKFAVIILSI
+62 SILS
-74 IIFINL
+74 L
-80 ILSFLLFKY
+80 LLFKY

-94 KISLNETYYEK
+94 KISSNETYYEK
-105 YSLVTLKDSDLAKN
+105 YSLVALKDSDLAKN
-119 NSGIITPLGLLNSD
+119 NSGTITPLGLLTSD
-133 PYFET
+133 PYFDT
-138 VKQYLINADQNN
+138 VKQYLVSASQNTVNQNN
-150 ADQKNSDN
+150 TDQKNSDN
-158 KTSDQTQSRP
+158 KTFDQTKSRP
-168 GLLKTSLE
+168 ALLKTPLE
-176 ETNLKTYDNLLAL
+176 ETSLKTYDNLLAL
-189 TTALTNPKIALTTAL
+189 TTALTTPKSA
-204 TNPKTTNDKL
+204 NDKL

-229 NNEAIYNQLQILA
+229 NNETIYNQLQILA

-254 TTAHA
+254 TTSHA
-259 SLDSPFTIYLSGIDN
+259 SLDAPFTIYLSGIDN

-325 GLYGI
+325 GLYGV

-366 DIHIPYVV
+366 DVHIPYVV

-506 VDRAKAKLQEYL
+506 VDRAKTKLQKYL

>member
-1 MNTLISTKK
+1 ML
-10 IQSTRLIV
+10 
-18 LFLTFLSTST
+18 
-28 VFYFLYQTKI
+28 YFLYQSHLHNANLFIVTTLITLTFTTI
-38 LPAHFFSLL
+38 LIIFRHHIISLIL
-47 TIITFLIIAT
+47 QIIIIIAT
-57 LIFFS
+57 I
-62 HSHKFAVIILSI
+62 
-74 IIFINL
+74 

-94 KISLNETYYEK
+94 KIGQNETYFEK
-105 YSLVTLKDSDLAKN
+105 YSLVTLKDSNLVKSASEN
-119 NSGIITPLGLLNSD
+119 IAPLGLLTSD

-138 VKQYLINADQNN
+138 VKQYI
-150 ADQKNSDN
+150 
-158 KTSDQTQSRP
+158 TSTEGNRP
-168 GLLKTSLE
+168 DLLKTPLE

-189 TTALTNPKIALTTAL
+189 TTALTTPKSA
-204 TNPKTTNDKL
+204 NDKL

-229 NNEAIYNQLQILA
+229 NNETIYNQLQILA
-242 DVEIKV
+242 DIEIKV

-254 TTAHA
+254 TTTHT

-285 DVNLILAVNPAK
+285 DVNLVMVVNPAK

-325 GLYGI
+325 GLYGV

-335 TLEKFYN
+335 TLENFYG
-342 IKFNYYARIN
+342 IRFNYYARIN

-421 LTALIQKL
+421 LTALFQKL
-429 QSDKTNL
+429 QSDKSNL
-436 TRLDQIFNSIAKNI
+436 TRLDQIFNSITKNI

-459 KYLVQKQLTNFSNWQ
+459 KYFVQKQLTNFSNWQ

-506 VDRAKAKLQEYL
+506 VDKAKAKLQEYL
-518 AE
+518 TKW

>member
-1 MNTLISTKK
+1 MNKLIPAKK
-10 IQSTRLIV
+10 FQPARLII
-18 LFLTFLSTST
+18 LFLGFLSTCT

-47 TIITFLIIAT
+47 AFITFLIITT
-57 LIFFS
+57 LILFS
-62 HSHKFAVIILSI
+62 HRHKFAVIILSI

-94 KISLNETYYEK
+94 KIGQNETYFEK
-105 YSLVTLKDSDLAKN
+105 YSLVTLKNSNLTKN
-119 NSGIITPLGLLNSD
+119 TTSTIAPLGLLTSD

-138 VKQYLINADQNN
+138 VKQYLT
-150 ADQKNSDN
+150 SSEDN
-158 KTSDQTQSRP
+158 RP
-168 GLLKTSLE
+168 DFLKTPLE

-189 TTALTNPKIALTTAL
+189 TTALTS
-204 TNPKTTNDKL
+204 PKTTNDKL
-214 QTIFLGHTYLDALKD
+214 QTIFLGYTYLDALKD
-229 NNEAIYNQLQILA
+229 NNESIYNQLQILA

-254 TTAHA
+254 TTTHA

-285 DVNLILAVNPAK
+285 DVNLVMVVNPAK

-325 GLYGI
+325 GLYGV

-335 TLEKFYN
+335 TLENFYS

-421 LTALIQKL
+421 ITALLQKL
-429 QSDKTNL
+429 QQDKTNL
-436 TRLDQIFNSIAKNI
+436 TKLDQIFNSIAKNI

-506 VDRAKAKLQEYL
+506 VDKAKAKLQEYL
-518 AE
+518 TE

>member
-1 MNTLISTKK
+1 MKK
-10 IQSTRLIV
+10 QESKIFKI
-18 LFLTFLSTST
+18 LTNIFSALSFLSTC
-28 VFYFLYQTKI
+28 VMLYFLYQSHLLNANLFIVTTLITLTFTTI
-38 LPAHFFSLL
+38 LIIFRHHIISLIL
-47 TIITFLIIAT
+47 QIIIIIAT
-57 LIFFS
+57 I
-62 HSHKFAVIILSI
+62 
-74 IIFINL
+74 

-94 KISLNETYYEK
+94 KIGQNETYFEK
-105 YSLVTLKDSDLAKN
+105 YSLVTLKDSNLTKSA
-119 NSGIITPLGLLNSD
+119 SGNITPLGILTSD

-138 VKQYLINADQNN
+138 VKQYLMSAEGN
-150 ADQKNSDN
+150 
-158 KTSDQTQSRP
+158 RP
-168 GLLKTSLE
+168 DLLKKPLE
-176 ETNLKTYDNLLAL
+176 ETSLKTYNNLLAL
-189 TTALTNPKIALTTAL
+189 TTALTS
-204 TNPKTTNDKL
+204 PKTTNDKL

-229 NNEAIYNQLQILA
+229 NNESIYNQLQILA

-254 TTAHA
+254 TTTHA
-259 SLDSPFTIYLSGIDN
+259 SLDTPFTIYLSGIDN

-285 DVNLILAVNPAK
+285 DVNLIMIVNPAK

-325 GLYGI
+325 GLYGV

-335 TLEKFYN
+335 TLENFYD

-421 LTALIQKL
+421 ITALLQKL
-429 QSDKTNL
+429 QQDKTNL
-436 TRLDQIFNSIAKNI
+436 TKLDQIFNSIAKNV
-450 QTNFTPDDL
+450 QTNFTPDNL

-506 VDRAKAKLQEYL
+506 VDKAKTKLQEYL
-518 AE
+518 TE

>member
-1 MNTLISTKK
+1 MKK
-10 IQSTRLIV
+10 QESKIFKI
-18 LFLTFLSTST
+18 LTNIFSALSFLSTC
-28 VFYFLYQTKI
+28 VMLYFLYQSHLLNANLFIVTTLITLTFTTI
-38 LPAHFFSLL
+38 LIIFRHHIISLIL
-47 TIITFLIIAT
+47 QIIIIIAT
-57 LIFFS
+57 I
-62 HSHKFAVIILSI
+62 
-74 IIFINL
+74 

-94 KISLNETYYEK
+94 KISPNETYFEK
-105 YSLVTLKDSDLAKN
+105 YSLVALKDSDLSKSTSEN
-119 NSGIITPLGLLNSD
+119 ITPLGILTSD

-138 VKQYLINADQNN
+138 VKQYLTTADNN
-150 ADQKNSDN
+150 
-158 KTSDQTQSRP
+158 RP
-168 GLLKTSLE
+168 ELLRKSLE
-176 ETNLKTYDNLLAL
+176 ETNIKTYDNLLTL
-189 TTALTNPKIALTTAL
+189 TTALTS
-204 TNPKTTNDKL
+204 PKTANDKL

-229 NNEAIYNQLQILA
+229 NNESIYNQLQILA

-248 TPKHVE
+248 NPKHVE
-254 TTAHA
+254 TTTHA
-259 SLDSPFTIYLSGIDN
+259 SLDSPFTTYLSGIDN

-285 DVNLILAVNPAK
+285 DVNLIMVVNPAK

-325 GLYGI
+325 GLYGV

>member
-1 MNTLISTKK
+1 MLFFLHQSHLLNSGLFFTTSFATFAVLIILFIFRRHIFSS
-10 IQSTRLIV
+10 ILQVLI
-18 LFLTFLSTST
+18 
-28 VFYFLYQTKI
+28 I
-38 LPAHFFSLL
+38 
-47 TIITFLIIAT
+47 IIT
-57 LIFFS
+57 S
-62 HSHKFAVIILSI
+62 
-74 IIFINL
+74 
-80 ILSFLLFKY
+80 ILSFVLFKY

-94 KISLNETYYEK
+94 KISPNETYYEK

-119 NSGIITPLGLLNSD
+119 NTGTIAPLGLLNSD

-138 VKQYLINADQNN
+138 VKQYLTNAEQNNADRKNSNNKNADQN
-150 ADQKNSDN
+150 
-158 KTSDQTQSRP
+158 QSRP
-168 GLLKTSLE
+168 DLLKTPLE
-176 ETNLKTYDNLLAL
+176 ETSLKTYDNLLTL
-189 TTALTNPKIALTTAL
+189 TTALTS
-204 TNPKTTNDKL
+204 PKTTNDKL

-229 NNEAIYNQLQILA
+229 NNESIYNQLQILA

-254 TTAHA
+254 TTTHA
-259 SLDSPFTIYLSGIDN
+259 SLDTPFTIYLSGIDN

-325 GLYGI
+325 GLYGV

-335 TLEKFYN
+335 TLENFYG

-352 FDATSTIIDQLGGV
+352 FDATSAIIDQLGGV

-421 LTALIQKL
+421 ITALLQKL
-429 QSDKTNL
+429 QQDKTNL
-436 TRLDQIFNSIAKNI
+436 TKLDQIFNSITKNI

-506 VDRAKAKLQEYL
+506 VDRAKTKLQEYL

>member
-38 LPAHFFSLL
+38 LPLHFFTLL
-47 TIITFLIIAT
+47 AIVVFSIITT

-62 HSHKFAVIILSI
+62 HRHKIAVIILGI
-74 IIFINL
+74 IIFVNL

-94 KISLNETYYEK
+94 KISPNETYYEK
-105 YSLVTLKDSDLAKN
+105 YSLVALKDSDLVKN
-119 NSGIITPLGLLNSD
+119 NTKDIIPLGLLASD
-133 PYFET
+133 PYFDT
-138 VKQYLINADQNN
+138 VKQYLTNTGQNK
-150 ADQKNSDN
+150 ADQKNSNN

-168 GLLKTSLE
+168 DILKTPLE
-176 ETNLKTYDNLLAL
+176 ETNFKTYDNLLAL
-189 TTALTNPKIALTTAL
+189 TTALTTPKSA
-204 TNPKTTNDKL
+204 NDKL

-229 NNEAIYNQLQILA
+229 NNETIYNQLQILA

-254 TTAHA
+254 TTSHA

-325 GLYGI
+325 GLYGV

-335 TLEKFYN
+335 TLENFYN

-352 FDATSTIIDQLGGV
+352 FDATSIIIDQLGGV

-429 QSDKTNL
+429 QADKTNL
-436 TRLDQIFNSIAKNI
+436 ARLDQIFNSIAKNI

-506 VDRAKAKLQEYL
+506 VDRAKTKLQEYL

>member
-1 MNTLISTKK
+1 MKQEKTIKKLRPFLFFFQLLTTLSSLAT
-10 IQSTRLIV
+10 L
-18 LFLTFLSTST
+18 
-28 VFYFLYQTKI
+28 YFLYQAQI
-38 LPAHFFSLL
+38 LPFHLFSLL
-47 TIITFLIIAT
+47 LIIVFLITAVVIFLSFRHKIAIIF
-57 LIFFS
+57 LI
-62 HSHKFAVIILSI
+62 LC
-74 IIFINL
+74 IFINSV
-80 ILSFLLFKY
+80 LSFLLYKY

-94 KISLNETYYEK
+94 KISPNETYYEK
-105 YSLVTLKDSDLAKN
+105 YSLVTLKDSDLAKSTSEN
-119 NSGIITPLGLLNSD
+119 IAPLGVLTSD
-133 PYFET
+133 PYFEI
-138 VKQYLINADQNN
+138 VKQYLTNADQNN
-150 ADQKNSDN
+150 ADRKNSN
-158 KTSDQTQSRP
+158 TKNTDQNQSRP
-168 GLLKTSLE
+168 DLLKTPLE
-176 ETNLKTYDNLLAL
+176 ETNLKTYDNLL
-189 TTALTNPKIALTTAL
+189 ALTTAL

-229 NNEAIYNQLQILA
+229 NNESIYNQLQILA

-254 TTAHA
+254 TTTHA
-259 SLDSPFTIYLSGIDN
+259 SLDTPFTIYLSGIDN

-285 DVNLILAVNPAK
+285 DVNLIMAVNPAK

-325 GLYGI
+325 GLYGV

-335 TLEKFYN
+335 TLENFYG

-421 LTALIQKL
+421 ITALLQKL
-429 QSDKTNL
+429 QQDKTNL
-436 TRLDQIFNSIAKNI
+436 TKLDQIFNSIAKNI

-506 VDRAKAKLQEYL
+506 VDKAKTKLQEYL
-518 AE
+518 TKW

>member
-1 MNTLISTKK
+1 MLFFLH
-10 IQSTRLIV
+10 QSHLLNSGIFFTTSLAIFIILIV
-18 LFLTFLSTST
+18 LFIFRRHIFSSILQVVIIIITST
-28 VFYFLYQTKI
+28 
-38 LPAHFFSLL
+38 
-47 TIITFLIIAT
+47 
-57 LIFFS
+57 
-62 HSHKFAVIILSI
+62 
-74 IIFINL
+74 
-80 ILSFLLFKY
+80 LSFLLIKY

-94 KISLNETYYEK
+94 KISPNETYYEK
-105 YSLVTLKDSDLAKN
+105 YSLVALKDSNLVKN
-119 NSGIITPLGLLNSD
+119 NTRIITPLGFLTSD
-133 PYFET
+133 PYFDT
-138 VKQYLINADQNN
+138 VKQYLISADQNSTGKNN
-150 ADQKNSDN
+150 ADQKNSNN
-158 KTSDQTQSRP
+158 KPSNQPQSRP
-168 GLLKTSLE
+168 DPLKTPLE
-176 ETNLKTYDNLLAL
+176 ETDLKTYDNLLAL
-189 TTALTNPKIALTTAL
+189 TTALTS
-204 TNPKTTNDKL
+204 PKTTDDKL

-229 NNEAIYNQLQILA
+229 NNESIYNQLQILA

-254 TTAHA
+254 TTTHA

-285 DVNLILAVNPAK
+285 DVNLIFAVNPAK

-325 GLYGI
+325 GLYGV

-335 TLEKFYN
+335 TLENFYN

-429 QSDKTNL
+429 QSDKSNL

-459 KYLVQKQLTNFSNWQ
+459 KYLIQKQLTNFSNWQ

-506 VDRAKAKLQEYL
+506 VDKAKAKLQEYL
-518 AE
+518 AQ